1 MLPSPFHF
9 NTPAISQNLKIFIW
23 RKKHASCSV
32 VKKRFSTCFAC
43 CIFCLHGTTRN
54 GEGHPICTFLWHP
67 LDLRNKL
74 SLPIVQIP
82 KQHIP
87 WPKQV
92 TKATKRGDDAVSLMD
107 LKAMK
112 PTGFSSFAHS
122 GYTAT
127 IPKVSNT
134 QMARGFRV
142 ANTSA
147 NPFLAPWAWLPSHD
161 SCKSF
166 SIFLALVQNH
176 TRNWTPNFWDLW
188 GLHGRFL
195 SLLMYLNLLDSA
207 WLAARHLTDDLHLN
221 LDHPIHALLQM
232 ELNPKPQGWLT
243 RWTSKC
249 QILQIHSRPYNSLG
263 FFRLQH
269 LAKAQVGNT
278 VSCGVSQQLS
288 AEIHSTWPK
297 LMKLMIQTCI
307 LEKEAKNCH
316 SNHASFR
323 GIGHIHVP
331 KNSLSVPAKQHH
343 Q

>member
-188 GLHGRFL
+188 GLDGRFL

-207 WLAARHLTDDLHLN
+207 WLAPRHLTDDLHLN

-249 QILQIHSRPYNSLG
+249 QILQIHCPHDPTIVKIAGN
-263 FFRLQH
+263 H
-269 LAKAQVGNT
+269 LDFLDFSVLLK
-278 VSCGVSQQLS
+278 
-288 AEIHSTWPK
+288 PK
-297 LMKLMIQTCI
+297 
-307 LEKEAKNCH
+307 
-316 SNHASFR
+316 
-323 GIGHIHVP
+323 
-331 KNSLSVPAKQHH
+331 
-343 Q
+343 